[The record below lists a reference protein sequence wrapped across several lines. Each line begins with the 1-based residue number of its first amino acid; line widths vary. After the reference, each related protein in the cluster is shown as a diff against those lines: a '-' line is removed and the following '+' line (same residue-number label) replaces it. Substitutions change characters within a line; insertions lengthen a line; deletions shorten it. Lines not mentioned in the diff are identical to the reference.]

1 MSLRSRAARLVVG
14 SLFASAFALLAPS
27 AGAVQKILKVDK
39 FADDPNTAA
48 NEIQSAQN
56 VSCQAGFYQSEAYG
70 VLFVP
75 DASDYPFD
83 ILSIDLIQG
92 DTGDP
97 SDTQNNV
104 KFEIYNEDVVFAKP
118 STQPI
123 FQLSSSDYFI
133 PPDTL
138 GQPVIESTFMLYQFD
153 PAGEPEDHPAKIT
166 HGNVLVM
173 VRFEDPELPIA
184 GVQGCEV
191 GCQDPCVITDDNIT
205 PQRNVISATGD
216 QWAFAESFGV
226 KGDWVLRLQID
237 AASSGSGS
245 GATTSSSTTTSSGS
259 GSGGGTGSG
268 GAGGG
273 DNYECNSDA
282 DCPQIDQVC
291 RAHTCQSTG
300 NNETP
305 ADEGGCGCE
314 VGATPKG
321 GTALVAL
328 AALAWLGRRKRRE
341 IV

>member
-1 MSLRSRAARLVVG
+1 MSLRSRAARFVVG
-14 SLFASAFALLAPS
+14 SLAASAFALLAPS
-27 AGAVQKILKVDK
+27 AGAVQKVLKVDK
-39 FADDPNTAA
+39 FADDPSSAA
-48 NEIQSAQN
+48 NEIQAASN

-75 DASDYPFD
+75 AESDYPFD

-97 SDTQNNV
+97 VDTANDV
-104 KFEIYNEDVVFAKP
+104 TFDIYNEDGVFSQP
-118 STQPI
+118 TTQPI
-123 FQLSSSDYFI
+123 FTLASTDYFI
-133 PPDTL
+133 PPDTF
-138 GQPVIESTFMLYQFD
+138 GQPVLENTFMLYQFD
-153 PAGEPEDHPAKIT
+153 PGAEPENHPKKIT
-166 HGNVLVM
+166 SGNVLVM
-173 VRFEDPELPIA
+173 VRFDNPELPIA
-184 GVQGCEV
+184 GVSGCET
-191 GCQDPCVITDDNIT
+191 GCQDPCVITDDSIT
-205 PQRNVISATGD
+205 SQRNVIRATGD

-237 AASSGSGS
+237 AASAGTGSGGGS
-245 GATTSSSTTTSSGS
+245 ATTSTTSSGS
-259 GSGGGTGSG
+259 GGGATGAG

-273 DNYECNSDA
+273 ASNECNTDA

-300 NNETP
+300 NEETP

-328 AALAWLGRRKRRE
+328 AALAWLGRRKRR
-341 IV
+341 